1 MALKLE
7 SIAFTPEDSGIF
19 PPLPPLNNKG
29 DDMEMGKDNVTFK
42 DLQLT
47 EEKLNS
53 KIEVSEAKITG
64 KIDAL
69 SNKIDSQSKLLY
81 WIMGI
86 ISAGIIVPL
95 IAAVIKILFGK

>member
-7 SIAFTPEDSGIF
+7 SIAFTPEDSGNF

-95 IAAVIKILFGK
+95 IAAIIKILFGK